1 MLFWWNLPLIMYPH
15 KSVNKK
21 PLRARS
27 LVFCGNV
34 YEFVESIKNHHICHA
49 LPFVASLVKL
59 YTNSMKKYTKE
70 VQNYWYANFRRSI
83 KLEPNCCLQETYWGY
98 ATLWGLS
105 FPAKHG
111 A

>member
-1 MLFWWNLPLIMYPH
+1 MLFWWNLPLIMYPY

-49 LPFVASLVKL
+49 LPFVCITSKVVYKFHEKIHKRGPKL
-59 YTNSMKKYTKE
+59 LI
-70 VQNYWYANFRRSI
+70 R
-83 KLEPNCCLQETYWGY
+83 
-98 ATLWGLS
+98 
-105 FPAKHG
+105 
-111 A
+111 